1 MQHDTKISPKKGI
14 LYETKFESY
23 FSSYKKCFA
32 VYRNNVSEQG
42 YHYMQGLLRS
52 EKGKGNMERIEEQD
66 SSILPYH
73 QYQHFLTNSTW
84 SHEVLLT
91 QLGQDLSELMASEKR
106 KSKVPTG
113 FIIDESSHLKKGDCS
128 VGVTRQYAGTIGKV
142 DNCQVGVYASLV
154 NGKRSSLLDERL
166 FLPKGW
172 VEDKEKSKKAGIPCS
187 ELVYKTK
194 PELALEIV
202 KSSLSNGV
210 KFDWV
215 GGDGLYGHNYELGKG
230 LDGLELLFVLDVHK
244 TQNLYLTDPV
254 IFLPEK
260 KSGRGR
266 APTQYKTLT
275 KSQKV
280 ENYLKQLTDS
290 DWEKIKIR
298 KTTKGWLKAWIHCR
312 SVWVWDGQEK
322 KARKRTIVIQRVIN
336 HNVNKTDTK
345 YSLSNGCLSQYSAQE
360 FAFFQAQRYWVER
373 NFDDGKN
380 ELGMSDYQ
388 VRKWKGWHHHHAIVI
403 MAMLFMLKE
412 QIEKEV
418 DYPLMSLADARK
430 IVVTLIVKSTMPT
443 KSPIQMELERMQKRH
458 FKRKK
463 STDWHFKNNSS

>member
-1 MQHDTKISPKKGI
+1 
-14 LYETKFESY
+14 
-23 FSSYKKCFA
+23 
-32 VYRNNVSEQG
+32 
-42 YHYMQGLLRS
+42 
-52 EKGKGNMERIEEQD
+52 MERIEEQD
-66 SSILPYH
+66 SNILPYH

-113 FIIDESSHLKKGDCS
+113 LIIDESSHLKKGDCS
-128 VGVTRQYAGTIGKV
+128 VGVTRQYAGIVGKV

-154 NGKRSSLLDERL
+154 NGKRSSLLEERL
-166 FLPKGW
+166 FLPKDW
-172 VEDKEKSKKAGIPCS
+172 VEDKEKSKKAGIPPC
-187 ELVYKTK
+187 ELLYKTK

-202 KSSLSNGV
+202 KSSQSKGV

-215 GGDGLYGHNYELGKG
+215 GGDGLYGHNYELCKG
-230 LDGLELLFVLDVHK
+230 LESLGLLFLLDVHK
-244 TQNLYLTDPV
+244 TQNFYLTAPV

-266 APTQYKTLT
+266 TPTQYKTLA
-275 KSQKV
+275 KPQKA
-280 ENYLKQLTDS
+280 ENYLKQLTNS

-312 SVWVWDGQEK
+312 SVWVWDGREE
-322 KARKRTIVIQRVIN
+322 KARKRTIVIQRAIN
-336 HNVNKTDTK
+336 QGTTTETK
-345 YSLSNGCLSQYSAQE
+345 YSLSNGCLNQYSLEE

-388 VRKWKGWHHHHAIVI
+388 VRKWKGWHHHHAIVM

-430 IVVTLIVKSTMPT
+430 IVVTLIVKSMIPI
-443 KSPIQMELERMQKRH
+443 KSPIEMELERMQKRH